1 MFNNLYKKIVTGI
14 MALSLTLSGISAV
27 PSFAFAKE
35 NHSAD
40 VSTEAKLNHGQ
51 SVSVWANTKGHG
63 ENEGVGFGLKGL
75 GSIDALSTVSPSSL
89 QIFKQEMKNIRE
101 TKKESYK
108 DARVQL
114 KTDIKIVTT
123 QDQKNSAVKT
133 YLNSILSA
141 FQTFATAK
149 TSALTAFVNSL
160 GGTINHEPV
169 ANAQSI

>member
-51 SVSVWANTKGHG
+51 SVSVWAHTKGHG

-75 GSIDALSTVSPSSL
+75 GSISALSTVSSSSL
-89 QIFKQEMKNIRE
+89 QIFKQEMKDIRE

-108 DARVQL
+108 DARVQF
-114 KTDIKIVTT
+114 KTDIKVATT
-123 QDQKNSAVKT
+123 QDQKTSAVKI

-141 FQTFATAK
+141 FQAFASAK
-149 TSALTAFVNSL
+149 TSALTVFINSI
-160 GGTINHEPV
+160 GDPVTNHDST
-169 ANAQSI
+169 AND